1 MEKIEV
7 RGDPNLSQTPVSAKT
22 MMRKFLSGVEAYY
35 VVLDLWNAEIQEQT
49 RRIQGMTGVLVE
61 FAELFGEINE
71 MSPKRWCDHGIVI
84 KEGAQILNIRPYRY
98 PHDQKDAIE
107 KFVRDMLAACMIRP
121 SVGPYSSLL
130 ILV

>member
-1 MEKIEV
+1 MDC
-7 RGDPNLSQTPVSAKT
+7 RNSRTN
-22 MMRKFLSGVEAYY
+22 R
-35 VVLDLWNAEIQEQT
+35 N
-49 RRIQGMTGVLVE
+49 IQGITGALAE

-98 PHDQKDAIE
+98 LHHQKDAIE